1 MDSANLFG
9 SGLRSIHR
17 FLLAL
22 LGRYFLAASRQWSIR
37 PVTDHSEISEKLPS
51 PSSQLLISGHSFGP
65 RVEVR
70 FESIHSA
77 FEFSARINPAQA
89 AVVDHLG
96 NSLSYGELD
105 RLSLRL
111 ASYLRSQGVGH
122 GSLVGLVVQ
131 RSIPQVVA
139 ILGVLRSGA
148 AYIPLD
154 GDAITDDTLMGI
166 MDNADPSYILISKG
180 CISRAGILSHPYG
193 CLEDVLDMIDQSQDV
208 YADVSNLRSRRSD
221 TAYIIFT
228 SGTTGKPK
236 GVMVSHSNV
245 VNLLSLAPG
254 NLGIKPGVKVAQ
266 LMNVAFDMCAWETL
280 GCLMNGGTLYLRGPH
295 RCDWIKVMKTVD
307 VLIATPSILVPHDP
321 KDFPNIRVVA
331 TAGEPCPQS
340 LADKWAMQT
349 IFYNCCG
356 PTEVCASTTM
366 MSMPHTSFQITI
378 VNTMHRHIPNTILS
392 IGKPTPNNNVYILD
406 DYLRPVPVGVVGIM
420 WAGGDGVS
428 KGYLGL
434 DDLTS
439 KRFLA
444 DPFRG
449 GYCSNFNRAM
459 YNTGDIGRWRDDGS
473 IDHLGRVD
481 DQVKIKGFRVELDGV
496 GAAMLTCPDV
506 TSACAVLV
514 GDELF
519 GFYAPPSVE
528 IAPVRDVVCRMLP
541 RYSVPSKF
549 ISLSSLPLT
558 KNGKINKAELRAIA
572 AQGTSTQ
579 TSQTR

>member
-22 LGRYFLAASRQWSIR
+22 LGRYFLAASRQWSKR
-37 PVTDHSEISEKLPS
+37 TVRDHCEISEKS
-51 PSSQLLISGHSFGP
+51 PLSPLSAQSLVSGRSFGP

-77 FEFSARINPAQA
+77 FQVSALIDPAQE

-96 NSLSYGELD
+96 NCLSYGELD

-111 ASYLRSQGVGH
+111 ASYLRSRGVGR

-139 ILGVLRSGA
+139 ILGVLRAGA

-154 GDAITDDTLMGI
+154 GDVITDDTLKGI
-166 MDNADPSYILISKG
+166 MDTADPSYILISKG
-180 CISRAGILSHPYG
+180 CLARAAMLNHPHG
-193 CLEDVLDMIDQSQDV
+193 CLEDIIDVIQQAQDGYV
-208 YADVSNLRSRRSD
+208 DFDSPISRRTD

-295 RCDWIKVMKTVD
+295 RCDWIKVLKTVD
-307 VLIATPSILVPHDP
+307 VVIATPSILAPHDP

-349 IFYNCCG
+349 TFYNCCG
-356 PTEVCASTTM
+356 PTE
-366 MSMPHTSFQITI
+366 ITI
-378 VNTMHRHIPNTILS
+378 VNTMHRHIPHTALS
-392 IGKPTPNNNVYILD
+392 IGKPTPNNSVYILD
-406 DYLRPVPVGVVGIM
+406 DYLRPVPVGTAGIM

-439 KRFLA
+439 QRFLA

-449 GYCSNFNRAM
+449 GRKM

-496 GAAMLTCPDV
+496 SAAMLTCPDV
-506 TSACAVLV
+506 TGACAVLV

-519 GFYAPPSVE
+519 GFYTPPSVG
-528 IAPVRDVVCRMLP
+528 IAPVRDAVCRMLP

-549 ISLSSLPLT
+549 VSLSALPLT
-558 KNGKINKAELRAIA
+558 KNGKIDKAKLKENAA
-572 AQGTSTQ
+572 AQ
-579 TSQTR
+579 RP

>member
-1 MDSANLFG
+1 MDSANLFS
-9 SGLRSIHR
+9 SGFRFVHR

-22 LGRYFLAASRQWSIR
+22 LGRYFLGVLRQWSIR
-37 PVTDHSEISEKLPS
+37 PVKDHGEISEKLASP
-51 PSSQLLISGHSFGP
+51 PSSQPLISGRSFGP
-65 RVEVR
+65 HVEVR

-77 FEFSARINPAQA
+77 FEFSARSNPTQA
-89 AVVDHLG
+89 AVVDHFG
-96 NSLSYGELD
+96 NSLSYRELD

-111 ASYLRSQGVGH
+111 ASYLRSWGVGH
-122 GSLVGLVVQ
+122 GSLVALVVH

-139 ILGVLRSGA
+139 ILGVLRAGA

-154 GDAITDDTLMGI
+154 GDIITDDTLKGI
-166 MDNADPSYILISKG
+166 IDNADPSYILISKG
-180 CISRAGILSHPYG
+180 CIARAGILSHPYG
-193 CLEDVLDMIDQSQDV
+193 CLEDVLDIIDQSQDA
-208 YADVSNLRSRRSD
+208 YADVSNPMFQKSD

-266 LMNVAFDMCAWETL
+266 LLNVAFDMCAWETL

-307 VLIATPSILVPHDP
+307 VLIATPSILAPHDP

-340 LADKWAMQT
+340 LADKWATQT
-349 IFYNCCG
+349 VFYNCCG
-356 PTEVCASTTM
+356 PTEV
-366 MSMPHTSFQITI
+366 TI
-378 VNTMHRHIPNTILS
+378 VNTMQRHVPNTTLS
-392 IGKPTPNNNVYILD
+392 IGKPTPNNSVYILD
-406 DYLRPVPVGVVGIM
+406 DYLRPVPAGAAGIM

-434 DDLTS
+434 NDLTS

-444 DPFRG
+444 DPYRG
-449 GYCSNFNRAM
+449 GCSNFNRIM

-496 GAAMLTCPDV
+496 SAAMLTCFDV

-514 GDELF
+514 NDELF
-519 GFYAPPSVE
+519 GFYTPPSVE
-528 IAPVRDVVCRMLP
+528 IAPVRDAVCRMLP
-541 RYSVPSKF
+541 RYSVPSRF
-549 ISLSSLPLT
+549 IPLLSLPLT
-558 KNGKINKAELRAIA
+558 KNGKTNKAELRAIA
-572 AQGTSTQ
+572 AQRILTQ
-579 TSQTR
+579 TPQTR

>member
-1 MDSANLFG
+1 M
-9 SGLRSIHR
+9 
-17 FLLAL
+17 LAL
-22 LGRYFLAASRQWSIR
+22 LGRYFLGASRQWSKR
-37 PVTDHSEISEKLPS
+37 PVKDHDEIPEKSNS
-51 PSSQLLISGHSFGP
+51 PPTSQPIISDRNFGP
-65 RVEVR
+65 HVEVR

-77 FEFSARINPAQA
+77 FELSARLNPAQE

-105 RLSLRL
+105 RLSLCL
-111 ASYLRSQGVGH
+111 ASYLRSRGVGR

-139 ILGVLRSGA
+139 ILGVLRAGA

-154 GDAITDDTLMGI
+154 GNVVTDETLTGI

-180 CISRAGILSHPYG
+180 CIARAGILSHPYG
-193 CLEDVLDMIDQSQDV
+193 CLEDVLDMIDQSQAV
-208 YADVSNLRSRRSD
+208 YADLSNPTSRRSD

-307 VLIATPSILVPHDP
+307 VLIATPSILAPHEP
-321 KDFPNIRVVA
+321 KDFPNVRVVA

-340 LADKWAMQT
+340 LADKWAAQAT
-349 IFYNCCG
+349 FYNSCG
-356 PTEVCASTTM
+356 PTE
-366 MSMPHTSFQITI
+366 ITI
-378 VNTMHRHIPNTILS
+378 VNTMHCHVPNTALS
-392 IGKPTPNNNVYILD
+392 IGKPTPNNSIYILD
-406 DYLRPVPVGVVGIM
+406 DYLRPVPVGATGIM

-449 GYCSNFNRAM
+449 GYVMAFLTNAKYSNFNRKM

-496 GAAMLTCPDV
+496 SAAMLSCPEV
-506 TSACAVLV
+506 TSACAVLI
-514 GDELF
+514 GDDLF
-519 GFYAPPSVE
+519 GFYTPPSVE
-528 IAPVRDVVCRMLP
+528 VALVRDAVCRMLP

-549 ISLSSLPLT
+549 IPLPSLPLT

-572 AQGTSTQ
+572 SQRVPTQ
-579 TSQTR
+579 IPQTR

>member
-1 MDSANLFG
+1 M
-9 SGLRSIHR
+9 
-17 FLLAL
+17 LAL
-22 LGRYFLAASRQWSIR
+22 LGRYFLAASRQWSKR
-37 PVTDHSEISEKLPS
+37 PVKDHDDSIPEKSNSL
-51 PSSQLLISGHSFGP
+51 PSSQPIISGCSFGP
-65 RVEVR
+65 HVEVR

-77 FEFSARINPAQA
+77 FELSARINPAQE
-89 AVVDHLG
+89 AVVDHFG
-96 NSLSYGELD
+96 NTLSYGELD

-111 ASYLRSQGVGH
+111 ASYLRSRGVGR
-122 GSLVGLVVQ
+122 GSFVGLVVQ
-131 RSIPQVVA
+131 RTIPQVVA
-139 ILGVLRSGA
+139 ILGVLRAGA

-154 GDAITDDTLMGI
+154 GNVITDDTLTGI
-166 MDNADPSYILISKG
+166 MDNVDPSYILISKG
-180 CISRAGILSHPYG
+180 CIARAGILSHPYG
-193 CLEDVLDMIDQSQDV
+193 CLEDVLDMIDQSQEV
-208 YADVSNLRSRRSD
+208 YAEVTTPASRRSD

-307 VLIATPSILVPHDP
+307 VLIATPSILAPHEP
-321 KDFPNIRVVA
+321 KDFPNVRVVA

-340 LADKWAMQT
+340 LADKWATQAT
-349 IFYNCCG
+349 FYNSCG
-356 PTEVCASTTM
+356 PTE
-366 MSMPHTSFQITI
+366 ITI
-378 VNTMHRHIPNTILS
+378 VNTMHRHVPNTTLS
-392 IGKPTPNNNVYILD
+392 IGKPTPNNSIYILD
-406 DYLRPVPVGVVGIM
+406 EYLRPVPVGTTGIM

-444 DPFRG
+444 DPFFKG
-449 GYCSNFNRAM
+449 GYVMAFLTNAKYSNFNRKM

-496 GAAMLTCPDV
+496 SAAMLTYPKV
-506 TSACAVLV
+506 TGACAVLV
-514 GDELF
+514 GNDLF
-519 GFYAPPSVE
+519 GFYTPPSVE
-528 IAPVRDVVCRMLP
+528 GALVRDAVCRMLP

-549 ISLSSLPLT
+549 IPLPSLPLT
-558 KNGKINKAELRAIA
+558 KNGKINKAELRVIA
-572 AQGTSTQ
+572 SQRISTQ
-579 TSQTR
+579 MPQTP